1 MKPPVMPLSPVA
13 IAEFT
18 VGDCSTSIANL
29 PVVSLQKTKKKS
41 KVWGPFCFKS
51 SGCGKSVL
59 DSRRFNEIYR

>member
-29 PVVSLQKTKKKS
+29 PVVSLQKTKINQKF
-41 KVWGPFCFKS
+41 VVIFALR
-51 SGCGKSVL
+51 VEAAE
-59 DSRRFNEIYR
+59 NQY

>member
-29 PVVSLQKTKKKS
+29 PVVSLQKTKRNRKFG
-41 KVWGPFCFKS
+41 VFFALR
-51 SGCGKSVL
+51 VEAAE
-59 DSRRFNEIYR
+59 NQY